1 MSFKNVLGTVCE
13 LQEWNQEFEFSLFS
27 FTIRNTNMAADVT
40 MRRGGG
46 NPKLQ
51 RQRYSI
57 NVEYKKYNA

>member
-13 LQEWNQEFEFSLFS
+13 LQEFEFSLFS

-40 MRRGGG
+40 MRRAGG
-46 NPKLQ
+46 NLKLQ
-51 RQRYSI
+51 RQSYSI